1 MPRGC
6 NRPVCPKRD
15 GCQYHIPDS
24 EMTPTARTQRAIRCT
39 VINLEQE
46 LEILKILVGE
56 LEEDSRS
63 KA

>member
-1 MPRGC
+1 MAHGC
-6 NRPVCPKRD
+6 NRPTCPKRD

-24 EMTPTARTQRAIRCT
+24 NMTPAARTNRAIRCT
-39 VINLEQE
+39 IINLEQE

-56 LEEDSRS
+56 REEDDRI